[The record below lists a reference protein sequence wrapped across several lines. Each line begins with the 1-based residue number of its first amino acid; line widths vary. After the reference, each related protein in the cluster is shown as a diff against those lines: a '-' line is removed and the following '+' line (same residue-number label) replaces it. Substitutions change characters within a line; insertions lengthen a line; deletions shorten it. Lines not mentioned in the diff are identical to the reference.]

1 MMGPCAGGAAYSPAI
16 TDLIIMVEKQS
27 YMFLTGPAVI
37 KSVTGEEVDAE
48 TLGGSDTHMSISG
61 TAHLAESTEEGALAL
76 CEEGE
81 RIISEEHLPGWMV
94 GEKDESG
101 AWKGSFIDTI
111 ENMEQELIVKAL
123 RECSGNQ
130 TRAAENLGITRRMLQ
145 YKMKKYEIKAK
156 KFLDQ
161 R

>member
-1 MMGPCAGGAAYSPAI
+1 MGTNVEKVSSKAMEILMAYSWPGNVRE
-16 TDLIIMVEKQS
+16 LEN
-27 YMFLTGPAVI
+27 VI
-37 KSVTGEEVDAE
+37 
-48 TLGGSDTHMSISG
+48 
-61 TAHLAESTEEGALAL
+61 EGALAL

-81 RIISEEHLPGWMV
+81 RILSEEHLPAWMV
-94 GEKDESG
+94 GGERESRV
-101 AWKGSFIDTI
+101 WKGSFIDTI

-123 RECSGNQ
+123 RECNGNQ

-161 R
+161 E